1 MEIQAHQLLV
11 AIWARAEPSVRRG
24 VGTIAA
30 GAIARS
36 AGIGDARRL
45 VDHLREDGYLVLHR
59 EHLGDDAP
67 VVQLTGKAIKYL
79 NSFDIP

>member
-1 MEIQAHQLLV
+1 MWES
-11 AIWARAEPSVRRG
+11 AEPDVRRG

-45 VDHLREDGYLVLHR
+45 VHHLQEDRYLIIHR
-59 EHLGDDAP
+59 RHRGDDAP
-67 VVQLTGKAIKYL
+67 VVQFTAKAIKYL
-79 NSFDIP
+79 NGLDIP